1 VIGDD
6 VLGGGVLGLTGGL
19 VIGVCGGIVIGDFD
33 DMGTADG
40 FNVDGVKVCGR
51 IVGEAVVG
59 LPVGDVVLTTCLMI
73 RSFKSYERTD
83 RVASLNVA

>member
-1 VIGDD
+1 MIGDD

-19 VIGVCGGIVIGDFD
+19 VIAVCGDIVIGDFD
-33 DMGTADG
+33 DMGTATG
-40 FNVDGVKVCGR
+40 FNVDGAKVCGR

-59 LPVGDVVLTTCLMI
+59 LPVGVVVLTTCV

>member
-1 VIGDD
+1 MIGDD

-33 DMGTADG
+33 DIGTTG
-40 FNVDGVKVCGR
+40 FNVDGAKVCGR

-59 LPVGDVVLTTCLMI
+59 LPVGDLLTGCLMI

-83 RVASLNVA
+83 IVASLNVA